1 MIAEDG
7 GESLL
12 SAATIKIFTRYT
24 KIEENFFSGK
34 IFHDILWSWFHV
46 APPSAIILDYK

>member
-12 SAATIKIFTRYT
+12 SAATIKIFTRFT
-24 KIEENFFSGK
+24 KVDENYISGK
-34 IFHDILWSWFHV
+34 ILRDIF
-46 APPSAIILDYK
+46 